1 MPQLP
6 TLPRELID
14 HIISS
19 LIALYDHDPAY
30 QWTYLRHITRHHK
43 AHLEQNFL
51 RFWIPKL
58 SFQIGDYHRSR
69 ASAEFQALKQ
79 PCNGA
84 YSTAA
89 CSNAFH
95 SHPQTASHTSL
106 LPLSRC
112 ACCLK
117 PFLRS
122 GLQAA
127 ASLPPCDQSFTGR
140 NEDADIITF
149 KEMWGLSLSDV
160 PQGWPE
166 EARRSNDRKPWEQLD
181 LNVIVRFGQGTLNRG
196 YTKGGMRNDIII
208 PGFSI
213 NVDTSPWEFSF
224 DWKALFTRLFTEEMV
239 MRTFRDKLL
248 EAFVPTL
255 EEENMSPELRKS
267 AIHRHLRNHF
277 YDQRRTVLAAYRRY
291 KYSPEDNEHDSARYP
306 CSPEQ
311 GRGRFAGLHSEGQWV
326 CGHIRCDQQYA
337 GATTAGHGA
346 DTRSC
351 WTRTQRF
358 VRRERPFDFTPYV
371 YRGGEKLFGD
381 LFEHFEE
388 LDIEESMVFQVPNWE
403 TLAIRDILQLRV
415 GEDMVEVHSIWP
427 EDVYGYS
434 DQIHG
439 FLCKEYFEGHFKE
452 GKERHPAS
460 DVVLEKRLREDG
472 ELDLEAFWP

>member
-51 RFWIPKL
+51 RFWVPKL

-95 SHPQTASHTSL
+95 SHPQTASHTSF

-127 ASLPPCDQSFTGR
+127 ASLPTCDQSFTGR

-181 LNVIVRFGQGTLNRG
+181 LNVIVRFGEGTLNKG
-196 YTKGGMRNDIII
+196 YTKGGMRNDTII

-213 NVDTSPWEFSF
+213 NVDTSPWELSF

-255 EEENMSPELRKS
+255 EGENMSPELRIS

-277 YDQRRTVLAAYRRY
+277 YDQHILAAPNQAVDDLLDYIL
-291 KYSPEDNEHDSARYP
+291 KGSGFVGIFD
-306 CSPEQ
+306 
-311 GRGRFAGLHSEGQWV
+311 
-326 CGHIRCDQQYA
+326 
-337 GATTAGHGA
+337 ATN
-346 DTRSC
+346 
-351 WTRTQRF
+351 
-358 VRRERPFDFTPYV
+358 
-371 YRGGEKLFGD
+371 GGEKLYGD

-415 GEDMVEVHSIWP
+415 GEDMVEGHSVWP
-427 EDVYGYS
+427 EDVYGNS

>member
-1 MPQLP
+1 MLQLP

-51 RFWIPKL
+51 NFWVPKL
-58 SFQIGDYHRSR
+58 SFQIGDYHRSS

-79 PCNGA
+79 PCNDT

-95 SHPQTASHTSL
+95 SHPQTASHTSF

-127 ASLPPCDQSFTGR
+127 ASLPTCDQSFTGR

-255 EEENMSPELRKS
+255 EEENLSPELRKS

-277 YDQRRTVLAAYRRY
+277 YGQRRTVLAAYRRY
-291 KYSPEDNEHDSARYP
+291 KYSPKDNEHDSARYP
-306 CSPEQ
+306 CSHEQ
-311 GRGRFAGLHSEGQWV
+311 GRCYKTHPPK
-326 CGHIRCDQQYA
+326 
-337 GATTAGHGA
+337 
-346 DTRSC
+346 
-351 WTRTQRF
+351 
-358 VRRERPFDFTPYV
+358 RPFDFTPYV
-371 YRGGEKLFGD
+371 YRGGEKLYAGE
-381 LFEHFEE
+381 FENFDS
-388 LDIEESMVFQVPNWE
+388 LDNEESMLFQVPNWE

-415 GEDMVEVHSIWP
+415 GEEMAEGRFVWP
-427 EDVYGYS
+427 EDLYGHS

-439 FLCKEYFEGHFKE
+439 FLCKEFFEDYFIDRKE
-452 GKERHPAS
+452 THLAS
-460 DVVLEKRLREDG
+460 DVVLEKRLRED
-472 ELDLEAFWP
+472 EDLDLEAFWP

>member
-43 AHLEQNFL
+43 AHLEQHFLNF
-51 RFWIPKL
+51 WVPKL
-58 SFQIGDYHRSR
+58 SFQIGDYHQSP
-69 ASAEFQALKQ
+69 ASAEFQAPKQ
-79 PCNGA
+79 HCTGA
-84 YSTAA
+84 YSAAA
-89 CSNAFH
+89 CSSAFR
-95 SHPQTASHTSL
+95 SHPQTASHSTF
-106 LPLSRC
+106 LPLLRC

-122 GLQAA
+122 ELQAA
-127 ASLPPCDQSFTGR
+127 ASLPTSDQSIPGK

-149 KEMWGLSLSDV
+149 TEMWGLSLSDV

-166 EARRSNDRKPWEQLD
+166 EARRSNDRKPWEQFD
-181 LNVIVRFGQGTLNRG
+181 LNVIVRFGEGTLNRG

-224 DWKALFTRLFTEEMV
+224 DWKALFTRLFTEELV

-255 EEENMSPELRKS
+255 EEEKMSPELRKS
-267 AIHRHLRNHF
+267 AFHHHLRNHF
-277 YDQRRTVLAAYRRY
+277 YDQRRVVLAAYRSY
-291 KYSPEDNEHDSARYP
+291 KYSPKDGEHECARYP
-306 CSPEQ
+306 CSHEQ
-311 GRGRFAGLHSEGQWV
+311 GRCYKTHPPK
-326 CGHIRCDQQYA
+326 
-337 GATTAGHGA
+337 
-346 DTRSC
+346 
-351 WTRTQRF
+351 
-358 VRRERPFDFTPYV
+358 RPFDFTPYV
-371 YRGGEKLFGD
+371 YRGGEKLYAGE
-381 LFEHFEE
+381 FENFDS
-388 LDIEESMVFQVPNWE
+388 LDNEESMLFQVPNWE

-415 GEDMVEVHSIWP
+415 GEEMAEGRFVWP
-427 EDVYGYS
+427 EDLYGHS

-439 FLCKEYFEGHFKE
+439 FLCKEFFEDYFIDRKE
-452 GKERHPAS
+452 THLAS
-460 DVVLEKRLREDG
+460 DVVLEKRLRED
-472 ELDLEAFWP
+472 EDLDLEAFWP